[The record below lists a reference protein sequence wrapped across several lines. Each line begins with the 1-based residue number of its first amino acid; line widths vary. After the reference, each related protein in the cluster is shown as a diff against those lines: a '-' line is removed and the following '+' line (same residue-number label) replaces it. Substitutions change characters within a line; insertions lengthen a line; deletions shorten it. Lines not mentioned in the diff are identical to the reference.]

1 LKILLSGDICT
12 DEDGI
17 EKFNKTIYYCNQS
30 KTYSG
35 EGIMNIAFPMQYTE
49 NFLYDKDPETVRH
62 AARQTINKL
71 SWSITSETDKEICA
85 CPRSQKMLTW
95 KKDFHIDLSLD
106 GFVQITSQ
114 CQSLDWSI
122 NRKNVKTFL
131 NKMEELV

>member
-1 LKILLSGDICT
+1 
-12 DEDGI
+12 
-17 EKFNKTIYYCNQS
+17 
-30 KTYSG
+30 
-35 EGIMNIAFPMQYTE
+35 MNIAFPMQYTE
-49 NFLYDKDPETVRH
+49 HFLYDKDPETVRR

-71 SWSITSETDKEICA
+71 SWSITRETDDGICA
-85 CPRSQKMLTW
+85 CPRSQKILTW